1 MPPPRHQPLSL
12 PADVQ
17 LLELRLEA
25 QTVLVE
31 TTAAAER
38 VRELLEK
45 SGRRAV
51 LKGMGGS
58 DDGKR
63 DSGASGRGNT
73 CAGFGVPT
81 SLPAANL
88 GAAVAALSGPGA
100 VRGLVRFLQI
110 SPTRCLVDG
119 AVDGLPPGPH
129 GIHVHEFGDLSRPCD
144 RYHSGGGGTTRHD
157 TTWGWGRD
165 TPGSGGAGTLVSP
178 CVSPS
183 PPQLRGPLQP

>member
-1 MPPPRHQPLSL
+1 LEFAVQMQCQGC
-12 PADVQ
+12 ADAVRSVLREAPDVR

-58 DDGKR
+58 DDSKQDLGL
-63 DSGASGRGNT
+63 SGRGDT
-73 CAGFGVPT
+73 CVGFGVPT
-81 SLPAANL
+81 RLPAANL

-100 VRGLVRFLQI
+100 VRGLVRFLQV

-129 GIHVHEFGDLSRPCD
+129 GIHIHEFGDLSRPCD
-144 RYHSGGGGTTRHD
+144 
-157 TTWGWGRD
+157 
-165 TPGSGGAGTLVSP
+165 
-178 CVSPS
+178 
-183 PPQLRGPLQP
+183 